1 MTGPLPLE
9 LAQIRDNNERE
20 AAAMAARRRSEDTRP
35 GGEIG
40 IIKLR
45 RSSTGDT
52 HIVTDD
58 IATRRSSRPI
68 KRRKFDDE
76 VGEGGS
82 GGGGGGGGLT
92 PISVTPVAPPPPAL
106 PDTSRSRN
114 SSFSTS
120 RQSEWILC

>member
-1 MTGPLPLE
+1 MNSADDDAAGTPMTGPLPLE

-35 GGEIG
+35 GGDIC
-40 IIKLR
+40 IKLR

-76 VGEGGS
+76 VGEGG
-82 GGGGGGGGLT
+82 G
-92 PISVTPVAPPPPAL
+92 
-106 PDTSRSRN
+106 
-114 SSFSTS
+114 
-120 RQSEWILC
+120 